1 MTKANKLSFIIFS
14 LLLFVFSLSGCSANG
29 EKNASFSLL
38 YGTALFFS
46 FVVPICYILTIKNK
60 NPWIMLLFLCI
71 ITVNSG
77 YLMLCLAKT
86 LSFALWANRI
96 AYLGSV
102 FLPFC
107 MLMSVL
113 RLCNIKHK
121 KSIACLLFALGFLV
135 FFITASQGYSDIYY
149 KSVSLSTQDG
159 VSRLIKEY
167 GPLHIIY
174 LFYLLLYFII
184 MIVVMIYARL
194 KGKLAST
201 LRAIFLITAVFINIT
216 VWLSEQFVDIEF
228 ELLSFSYIISEA
240 FLLGLAL
247 LIQENEKHIEAILK
261 ENSQKESPA
270 FTEEEIDF
278 FKKGINEL
286 TKTEKIIFDYY
297 ILGYSTKEIRERM
310 NITENTLKYHNK
322 NIYGKLGVT
331 SRKQLVLI
339 NEFIQ
344 K

>member
-1 MTKANKLSFIIFS
+1 MIKSGKIIWVTLS
-14 LLLFVFSLSGCSANG
+14 LLITSFSLSGCSVNG
-29 EKNASFSLL
+29 EKTASFSLL

-46 FVVPICYILTIKNK
+46 FVIPICYILTVKNK

-77 YLMLCLAKT
+77 YLMLCLSKT

-96 AYLGSV
+96 AYFGSV
-102 FLPFC
+102 FLPLC

-113 RLCNIKHK
+113 RLCNIKYK
-121 KSIACLLFALGFLV
+121 KNIAYLLFAVGILV
-135 FFITASQGYSDIYY
+135 FLIAASQGYSDIYY
-149 KSVSLSTQDG
+149 KSVSLSIQNG

-174 LFYLLLYFII
+174 LFYLLLHFVI
-184 MIVVMIYARL
+184 MIAVMIYARV
-194 KGKLAST
+194 KGKLSST

-216 VWLSEQFVDIEF
+216 VWLLEQLVNIDF
-228 ELLSFSYIISEA
+228 ELLSFSYITSEA
-240 FLLGLAL
+240 FLLGLSL
-247 LIQENEKHIEAILK
+247 LIQENEKRIEAIMK
-261 ENSQKESPA
+261 DNSRNECPT
-270 FTEEEIDF
+270 FTEEEISY
-278 FKKGINEL
+278 FKRGITEL

-297 ILGYSTKEIRERM
+297 ILGHSTKEIREKM